1 MELQQHPAVKPIL
14 DGQIVNFDIQ
24 VLSVQTW
31 SLQTSGADVND
42 NEPTTSEILIVR
54 R

>member
-1 MELQQHPAVKPIL
+1 MELQQHPAVETIL
-14 DGQIVNFDIQ
+14 EGQTFNFDIPK
-24 VLSVQTW
+24 LSAQTW

-42 NEPTTSEILIVR
+42 NEPTTSEIIIGR